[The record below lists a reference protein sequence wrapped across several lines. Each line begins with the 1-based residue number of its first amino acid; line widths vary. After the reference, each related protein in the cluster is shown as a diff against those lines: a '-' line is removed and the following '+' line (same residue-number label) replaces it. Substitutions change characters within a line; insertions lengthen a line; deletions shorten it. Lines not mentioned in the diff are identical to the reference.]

1 MTDKF
6 EIPTIKRC
14 YSVNGAAYE
23 YYENAVQ
30 ACLYN
35 WIEHTAPNV
44 QPSDRVK
51 LAESIYK
58 NFGELA
64 RIIKAVKCDDVFS
77 G

>member
-6 EIPTIKRC
+6 VMPPIKRC
-14 YSVNGAAYE
+14 YSVRSIAYE
-23 YYENAVQ
+23 TYEDAVQ
-30 ACLYN
+30 ACLRT
-35 WIEHTAPNV
+35 WIDHTAPNV

-51 LAESIYK
+51 LAESIHK

-64 RIIKAVKCDDVFS
+64 RIIKAVKYDDVFS